1 MAHVDDGLTRGI
13 ARFRTEDGEV
23 TGSGFL
29 IAEGTLCTC
38 AHVVARTLGTE
49 ETDPLPPEPSVTVD
63 FPLLSPAASP
73 PLRARVVHWRPVGE
87 DGGGDIALLT
97 LEGGHGGDGRDGRDG
112 GDGGGCGVPV
122 PGTAPVRFAGG
133 AAVWDHPFR
142 VLGFPRRTGD
152 HGVWVQGRLRAPV
165 GRGWTSMEAREAFHG
180 PAIGQGFSGAPVWD
194 TEQGGVVGMT
204 VAADRGSG
212 ATTAYLI
219 PAALLLGL
227 DPSLRA
233 SPFRGLE
240 PFREQDAPVF
250 FARHADSERIAAA
263 VRTTPFVPVVGAS
276 GVGKSSL
283 VRAGVLPLLR
293 ASGYTVT
300 DFVGQPDTYPV
311 TALAAALN
319 RQFPAAPGSRHGPA
333 WEVPEDRATE
343 RTVLERAVLEGAR
356 ILEQAGT
363 AGHVI
368 VLDQFEETVGTRPD
382 EARALLDTLLP
393 MTRATRPGGGSL
405 RVLATLRSASMEELV
420 AGGRAQELS
429 GTVQMV
435 GPLTPGQLDEI
446 VRRPVDGIPGVEFEP
461 GLAELVVADAGSEPG
476 ALPLV
481 EFALAELWERQE
493 HGRLTHAAYREIGGV
508 EGALSRYAD
517 HQLAQV
523 CKEPEGPD
531 EATARRLFERL
542 ARPAKGREFTRVAC
556 GFEQLPAELRAAAQ
570 ALARTRLLVIGRDS
584 SGRETVALAHES
596 LVRQWP
602 TLRSWLDES
611 RAFLL
616 WHDRLGARLREWD
629 AAGRQSELLL
639 RGRELSAARPMAALR
654 PGELSSEEV
663 EFIRLSRLDRRRSVR
678 RGRTGVALV
687 ACLALLAAGLSY
699 VAWDLNRDQERDR
712 RDSAA
717 QKLVEQAD
725 ALSDSPVDA
734 ALLALAAA
742 RTSDTAQTRAALM
755 RHELPLSAL
764 ESVHRLFPAG
774 DVRSTATSADG
785 HRMAVLHNGPR
796 GIRVYVVSG
805 LGGHDI
811 RSTPLPGAPPLA
823 DAVTVSDDGTKV
835 AAGGPDGAVRIWEVG
850 EGERAVAEEPLAW
863 TWSPDR
869 TAARTATLDFSA
881 DGRRLLHFVGG
892 PTETCDGLDTWIR
905 LVEVDTKE
913 VGGPGQAPPDGMLK
927 PGECV
932 YDTALRSDRAD
943 RLTLVAGRETE
954 DGAEALYAVR
964 TGDVSTGRVATEQSG
979 LEDGTLV
986 GGGRTLATQRKAD
999 RVWRSRLTT
1008 PRETPGKVRLLRAEA
1023 FTTDATGQF
1032 LTQEGVHD
1040 SMRAG
1045 KPDVQLSVIHDLV
1058 TGRRYSALLPAP
1070 AIDSSAVVRRGSAA
1084 PALYFALGQDL
1095 LEFRTHATRYPLG
1108 SADSTDAMDYAPDNR
1123 AIVALLTAPVDSDG
1137 TSMGPPY
1144 IAISDADGL
1153 RRKPL
1158 SAELTADDITVSA
1171 DGDRLVDWYED
1182 GWELRSTDDLVVT
1195 EKQKS
1200 PTRNGTVV
1208 ADRSLGVTAVTR
1220 HGRDDFLLLDRSGVS
1235 LLDGTSG
1242 ERSLLRELDCAW
1254 KSAMNRHACVAAL
1267 GRPGHPRELFVL
1279 RADGSAELWRV
1290 RQGHAEKTE
1299 TSARIGPLLVDDPD
1313 YAPTHAVVRSDGAA
1327 LAVTT
1332 RDGVFVW
1339 RPGHGKPALLSA
1351 GSTLVGPYDESGLLV
1366 LSPAGDNPEE
1376 VWDDGSASKV
1386 ASLPVSYQVGA
1397 WLFTGRLLSGATEMG
1412 LLSYDLRRL
1421 KDNSTSRL
1429 CQLLGPNPPDIR
1441 KSLPDSFDVPPGADM
1456 RPPCRNRG

>member
-1 MAHVDDGLTRGI
+1 MAHVDDGLTLGI
-13 ARFRTEDGEV
+13 ARFRNEDGEV

-29 IAEGTLCTC
+29 IAQGTLCTC

-73 PLRARVVHWRPVGE
+73 PLRAKVTHWRPVGE

-97 LEGGHGGDGRDGRDG
+97 LEGGDGEGGDGEG
-112 GDGGGCGVPV
+112 GDVEGGGAPV

-133 AAVWDHPFR
+133 DSVWDHPFR

-227 DPSLRA
+227 DPSLRV

-240 PFREQDAPVF
+240 PFREQDAAVF
-250 FARHADSERIAAA
+250 FARHADSKRIAAA
-263 VRTTPFVPVVGAS
+263 VRSTPFVPVAGAS

-300 DFVGQPDTYPV
+300 DFVGQPDTDPV

-319 RQFPAAPGSRHGPA
+319 RQFPAPRGTRYGPA
-333 WEVPEDRATE
+333 PERGVPEGRSA
-343 RTVLERAVLEGAR
+343 ERAVLEGAR

-393 MTRATRPGGGSL
+393 MTRATRPGGGRLS
-405 RVLATLRSASMEELV
+405 VLATLRSASMEELV

-435 GPLTPGQLDEI
+435 GPLDPGQLDEI

-461 GLAELVVADAGSEPG
+461 GLAERVVADAGSEAG

-542 ARPAKGREFTRVAC
+542 ARPVKGSEFTRVAC

-570 ALARTRLLVIGRDS
+570 ALAGTRLLVVGRDS
-584 SGRETVALAHES
+584 SGKETVALAHES

-602 TLRSWLDES
+602 TLHSWLDES
-611 RAFLL
+611 RAFLV
-616 WHDRLGARLREWD
+616 WHERLGARLREWD
-629 AAGRQSELLL
+629 AAGRQSDLLL
-639 RGRELSAARPMAALR
+639 RGQELSAARPMAAQR
-654 PGELSSEEV
+654 PAELSSEEA

-699 VAWDLNRDQERDR
+699 VAWDLRQDQERDR
-712 RDSAA
+712 RDRAA
-717 QKLVEQAD
+717 QTLVEQAD
-725 ALSDSPVDA
+725 SLAGEPVDA

-742 RTSDTAQTRAALM
+742 RTSDTARTRAALM
-755 RHELPLSAL
+755 RHELPLSSL
-764 ESVHRLFPAG
+764 QSVHRLFPKGLVQSA
-774 DVRSTATSADG
+774 AASADG
-785 HRMAVLHNGPR
+785 HRMAVLHKGAD
-796 GIRVYVVSG
+796 GARVYVVSG
-805 LGGHDI
+805 LDGSDVS
-811 RSTPLPGAPPLA
+811 STLLPGAPVLA
-823 DAVTVSDDGTKV
+823 DLVTVSDDGTKV
-835 AAGGPDGAVRIWEVG
+835 AAGGPDGVVRIWEVG
-850 EGERAVAEEPLAW
+850 EGKRTAAPTPLAW

-869 TAARTATLDFSA
+869 TATASATLDFSA

-892 PTETCDGLDTWIR
+892 PTETCDGTGAWMR
-905 LVEVDTKE
+905 LVEVDTKG

-943 RLTLVAGRETE
+943 RLTLVTGRETGDE
-954 DGAEALYAVR
+954 TETLYAVR
-964 TGDVSTGRVATEQSG
+964 TGDVSTGRVTTEQSG
-979 LEDGTLV
+979 LVDQLLD
-986 GGGRTLATQRKAD
+986 GGGRTLATARKTD
-999 RVWRSRLTT
+999 RMWRSQLTT
-1008 PRETPGKVRLLRAEA
+1008 PRGTAGKAQLYREQSFA
-1023 FTTDATGQF
+1023 TDATGRF
-1032 LTQEGVHD
+1032 LTLAEESFDTSAVGT
-1040 SMRAG
+1040 
-1045 KPDVQLSVIHDLV
+1045 PDAQLSVLHDLV
-1058 TGRRYSALLPAP
+1058 TGRNY
-1070 AIDSSAVVRRGSAA
+1070 SAVVPTTPVDTLVTVSTESAT
-1084 PALYFALGQDL
+1084 PIIHVALGQDL
-1095 LEFRTHATRYPLG
+1095 LAFRAPATRYPFMSG
-1108 SADSTDAMDYAPDNR
+1108 ESVNAMDYAPDNQ
-1123 AIVALLTAPVDSDG
+1123 AIVALVPAPTDSDNNPL
-1137 TSMGPPY
+1137 GP
-1144 IAISDADGL
+1144 ATVAVADAHGL
-1153 RRKPL
+1153 RREKVSP
-1158 SAELTADDITVSA
+1158 AFAADRITASE
-1171 DGDRLVDWYED
+1171 DGSGLVDWHED
-1182 GWELRSTDDLVVT
+1182 GWELRTTSDLALRAK
-1195 EKQKS
+1195 EES

-1208 ADRSLGVTAVTR
+1208 ADRSLGITAVTR
-1220 HGRDDFLLLDRSGVS
+1220 YGRGDFLLHARSGVS
-1235 LLDGTSG
+1235 LLDGDSG
-1242 ERSLLRELDCAW
+1242 ERGLLRELGCAW

-1267 GRPGHPRELFVL
+1267 GRPGHPQELFVL

-1290 RQGHAEKTE
+1290 RQGHAERTG
-1299 TSARIGPLLVDDPD
+1299 TSARIDPLPFGEQGSWSAD
-1313 YAPTHAVVRSDGAA
+1313 AVVRSDGAS
-1327 LAVTT
+1327 LAVTG

-1339 RPGHGKPALLSA
+1339 RPGHGRPALLSA
-1351 GSTLVGPYDESGLLV
+1351 GSTLVGPYDRSGLLV

-1386 ASLPVSYQVGA
+1386 VSLPVSHQVRA
-1397 WLFTGRLLSGATEMG
+1397 WLFIGHRLSGATELG
-1412 LLSYDLRRL
+1412 TFSYDLRRL
-1421 KDNSTSRL
+1421 KDGSTSRL
-1429 CQLLGPNPPDIR
+1429 CELLGPNPPDIR
-1441 KSLPDSFDVPPGADM
+1441 ESLPNSFDVPPGADM